1 MDCDVAILG
10 CGPVGATLA
19 NQLGAAGLDVV
30 VIERDAQVFPLP
42 RAIHFDGETMR
53 IFQSLG
59 LRAEVEAISR
69 PGTKGMQFVNAEDRV
84 LMVRAGTAA
93 EGPQGGANN
102 HYFHQPELEVVLR
115 AGLARY
121 PNVRLLA
128 GREATAVEAD
138 REGVRIVLDDGL
150 RGGII
155 TSVTNGLDAPTDPE
169 AASDAAAP
177 TEVRARWLV
186 GCDGGR
192 SMVRRA
198 IGSTNEDLGLHQPW
212 LVFDA
217 ILERELDLPDYT
229 VQRCDPARPMT
240 MCCVTGQRRR
250 WEIMLM
256 PGDDPEAIARPENVW
271 PLISRWV
278 TPADAR
284 LERSAVYTFHS
295 VIARG
300 WRRGRLLIAGDAAHQ
315 TPPFLGQGL
324 CAGIR
329 DCANLAWKLVRVAR
343 GTAPDTLL
351 DTYEPERRPHVQAFI
366 ELAVRLGAVI
376 QATDPAVAAERD
388 ARFLA
393 GEAQVFEYPQPG
405 LGPGRHDGALGGTL
419 FPQPRLAD
427 GRRLDEALGDA
438 FAVLGDAAAIDA
450 VDAATRERWRA
461 AGAVVLPDPGE
472 AVAAWWR
479 TRGMAAVVLRP
490 DRYLLGAARD
500 AGELAAV
507 SALMT

>member
-1 MDCDVAILG
+1 VDCDVAILG

-30 VIERDAQVFPLP
+30 VIERDARVFPLP

-53 IFQSLG
+53 VFQSLG
-59 LRAEVEAISR
+59 LRAEVESISR
-69 PGTKGMQFVNAEDRV
+69 PGTKGMHFVNAEDRV

-102 HYFHQPELEVVLR
+102 HYFHQPELEQVLR
-115 AGLARY
+115 DGLGRY

-128 GREATAVEAD
+128 GREAMAIDED
-138 REGVRIVLDDGL
+138 GDGVRIALDGE
-150 RGGII
+150 
-155 TSVTNGLDAPTDPE
+155 PP
-169 AASDAAAP
+169 
-177 TEVRARWLV
+177 EVRARWLV

-217 ILERELDLPDYT
+217 ILERELELPDYT

-295 VIARG
+295 VIAHG

-343 GTAPDTLL
+343 GTAPESLL
-351 DTYEPERRPHVQAFI
+351 DTYEPERRPHVLAFI

-388 ARFLA
+388 ARFLQ

-405 LGPGRHDGALGGTL
+405 LGPGQHAGGFGGVL
-419 FPQPRLAD
+419 FPQPRLPD
-427 GRRLDEALGDA
+427 GRRLDEALGNA
-438 FAVLGDAAAIDA
+438 YAVLGEAATIDAA
-450 VDAATRERWRA
+450 DAATRERWRA
-461 AGAVVLPDPGE
+461 AGAVVLRDPGE

-479 TRGMAAVVLRP
+479 TRGLSAVVLRP

-500 AGELAAV
+500 AHELASV
-507 SALMT
+507 SALMA

>member
-1 MDCDVAILG
+1 VDCDVAILG

-53 IFQSLG
+53 VFQSLG
-59 LRAEVEAISR
+59 LRAEVESISR
-69 PGTKGMQFVNAEDRV
+69 PGTKGMHFVNAEDRV

-102 HYFHQPELEVVLR
+102 HYFHQPELEQVLR
-115 AGLARY
+115 DGLGRY

-128 GREATAVEAD
+128 GREAMAIDED
-138 REGVRIVLDDGL
+138 GDGVRIALDGEP
-150 RGGII
+150 
-155 TSVTNGLDAPTDPE
+155 A
-169 AASDAAAP
+169 
-177 TEVRARWLV
+177 EVRARWLV

-295 VIARG
+295 VIAHG

-343 GTAPDTLL
+343 GTAPESLL
-351 DTYEPERRPHVQAFI
+351 DTYEPERRPHVLAFI
-366 ELAVRLGAVI
+366 DLAVRLGAVI

-388 ARFLA
+388 ARFLQ

-405 LGPGRHDGALGGTL
+405 LGPGLHAGGFGGVL
-419 FPQPRLAD
+419 FPQPRLPD
-427 GRRLDEALGDA
+427 GRRLDEVLGNA
-438 FAVLGDAAAIDA
+438 YAVLGEAATIDAA
-450 VDAATRERWRA
+450 DAATRERWRA
-461 AGAVVLPDPGE
+461 AGAVVLRDPGE

-479 TRGMAAVVLRP
+479 TRGLRSVVLRP

-500 AGELAAV
+500 AHELASV
-507 SALMT
+507 SVLMA

>member
-30 VIERDAQVFPLP
+30 VIERDARVFPLP

-53 IFQSLG
+53 VFQSLG
-59 LRAEVEAISR
+59 LRAEVESISR
-69 PGTKGMQFVNAEDRV
+69 PGTKGMHFVNAEDRV

-102 HYFHQPELEVVLR
+102 HYFHQPELEQVLR
-115 AGLARY
+115 DGLGRY

-128 GREATAVEAD
+128 GREAMAIDED
-138 REGVRIVLDDGL
+138 GDGVRIALDGEP
-150 RGGII
+150 
-155 TSVTNGLDAPTDPE
+155 A
-169 AASDAAAP
+169 
-177 TEVRARWLV
+177 EVRARWLV

-217 ILERELDLPDYT
+217 ILERELELPDYT

-295 VIARG
+295 VIAHG

-343 GTAPDTLL
+343 GTAPESLL
-351 DTYEPERRPHVQAFI
+351 DTYEPERRPHVLAFI

-388 ARFLA
+388 ARFLQ

-405 LGPGRHDGALGGTL
+405 LGPGQHAGGFGGVL
-419 FPQPRLAD
+419 FPQPRLPD
-427 GRRLDEALGDA
+427 GRRLDEALGNA
-438 FAVLGDAAAIDA
+438 YAVLGEAATIDAA
-450 VDAATRERWRA
+450 DAATRERWRA
-461 AGAVVLPDPGE
+461 AGAVVLRDPGE

-479 TRGMAAVVLRP
+479 TRGLSAVVLRP

-500 AGELAAV
+500 AHELASV
-507 SALMT
+507 SALMA

>member
-30 VIERDAQVFPLP
+30 VIERDAQVYPKP

-93 EGPQGGANN
+93 EGPQGGPNN

-128 GREATAVEAD
+128 GREAAAVEAD
-138 REGVRIVLDDGL
+138 ASGVRISLDDGV
-150 RGGII
+150 RDGIV
-155 TSVTNGLDAPTDPE
+155 TDVTNGP
-169 AASDAAAP
+169 DAAAP

-295 VIARG
+295 VIAHG

-343 GTAPDTLL
+343 GTAPESLL
-351 DTYEPERRPHVQAFI
+351 DTYERERRPHVQAFI

-388 ARFLA
+388 ARFLQ

-405 LGPGRHDGALGGTL
+405 LGPGLHAGGFGGTL
-419 FPQPRLAD
+419 FPQPRLPD
-427 GRRLDEALGDA
+427 GRRLDEALGNA
-438 FAVLGDAAAIDA
+438 YAVLGEAAAIDA
-450 VDAATRERWRA
+450 ADAATRERWRA
-461 AGAVVLPDPGE
+461 AGAVVLRDPGE

-479 TRGMAAVVLRP
+479 TRGLTSVVLRP

-500 AGELAAV
+500 ANELASV
-507 SALMT
+507 SALMA

>member
-1 MDCDVAILG
+1 VDCDVAILG

-30 VIERDAQVFPLP
+30 VIERDARVFPLP

-53 IFQSLG
+53 VFQSLG
-59 LRAEVEAISR
+59 LRAEVESISR
-69 PGTKGMQFVNAEDRV
+69 PGTKGMHFVNAEDRV

-102 HYFHQPELEVVLR
+102 HYFHQPELEQVLR
-115 AGLARY
+115 DGLGRY

-128 GREATAVEAD
+128 GREAMAIDED
-138 REGVRIVLDDGL
+138 GDGVRIALDGEP
-150 RGGII
+150 
-155 TSVTNGLDAPTDPE
+155 A
-169 AASDAAAP
+169 
-177 TEVRARWLV
+177 EVRARWLV

-217 ILERELDLPDYT
+217 ILERELELPDYT

-295 VIARG
+295 VIAHG

-343 GTAPDTLL
+343 GTAPESLL
-351 DTYEPERRPHVQAFI
+351 DTYEPERRPHVLAFI

-388 ARFLA
+388 ARFLQ

-405 LGPGRHDGALGGTL
+405 LGPGQHAGGFGGVL
-419 FPQPRLAD
+419 FPQPRLPD
-427 GRRLDEALGDA
+427 GRRLDEALGNA
-438 FAVLGDAAAIDA
+438 YAVLGEAATIDAA
-450 VDAATRERWRA
+450 DAATRERWRA
-461 AGAVVLPDPGE
+461 AGAVVLRDPGE

-479 TRGMAAVVLRP
+479 TRGLSAVVLRP

-500 AGELAAV
+500 AHELASV
-507 SALMT
+507 SALMA